1 MLRCVFKLN
10 ASLSRL
16 LLFAMTPTCPGLL
29 SGSLRLRWRLLHT
42 AVLPRLELA
51 THSSACEGKSDVL
64 SLFSKKC
71 KAHKKHQLLTTITT
85 TRVRPP
91 NSPRHT
97 PTSPLLPPLYD
108 YTSTTTLAP
117 ATTSGNDLRREL
129 TVKVRSRRR
138 LVARCTSCAS
148 AAVVLVVGRSR
159 KESARLRTFRR
170 SQPSAG
176 SKS

>member
-71 KAHKKHQLLTTITT
+71 KAPQKTSTADHYHYD
-85 TRVRPP
+85 TR
-91 NSPRHT
+91 
-97 PTSPLLPPLYD
+97 TSPPTPLDILPLLRFFHHC
-108 YTSTTTLAP
+108 TTTLRP
-117 ATTSGNDLRREL
+117 RLLLPQRPPTRTNSKSTQSSSTSG
-129 TVKVRSRRR
+129 TM
-138 LVARCTSCAS
+138 
-148 AAVVLVVGRSR
+148 
-159 KESARLRTFRR
+159 
-170 SQPSAG
+170 
-176 SKS
+176 